1 MAPSPQESVR
11 GGRRGGILRLHHH
24 SPVDEHS
31 TVRPDAVGV
40 EHLPGQRGVEGGA
53 GAVGV
58 VLAARGYPGSPV
70 KGCVIGLPPA
80 PDGVHVIHAGTAL
93 DDRGRLVSV
102 GGRVLVVVAT
112 GADIADARERA
123 YAHIARIDFTD
134 GFARSDIASQARLD
148 AIAARLG

>member
-1 MAPSPQESVR
+1 MGRSGGTAAEDRQTMTGAQALVR
-11 GGRRGGILRLHHH
+11 AL
-24 SPVDEHS
+24 E
-31 TVRPDAVGV
+31 DAGV
-40 EHLPGQRGVEGGA
+40 TDIFG
-53 GAVGV
+53 
-58 VLAARGYPGSPV
+58 
-70 KGCVIGLPPA
+70 
-80 PDGVHVIHAGTAL
+80 HAGTAL
-93 DDRGRLVSV
+93 DDRGRLVSA